1 MLGGCLTTDDAGDA
15 AAGAT
20 KGAIGSA
27 IIGTVYSGARGLPGG
42 SAQGI
47 ANAAT
52 KGAVSGAIGSQ
63 VGQPDW
69 TGGAKGV
76 REVTINGKKKYMLG
90 TCLWRRGTAYH
101 EPSGRWI
108 QEGKYDRIKE
118 VCGIDP
124 RTGT

>member
-15 AAGAT
+15 AAGAS

-27 IIGTVYSGARGLPGG
+27 IIGTVYSGARGFPGG

-52 KGAVSGAIGSQ
+52 KGAVSGASGSQ
-63 VGQPDW
+63 IGQPDW

-90 TCLWRRGTAYH
+90 TCLWNGGRAYH
-101 EPSGRWI
+101 QESGRFI
-108 QEGKYDRIKE
+108 SNSKPDRIKE